1 MPRFWTYLLV
11 VVKGLILD
19 IFSSKAGFF
28 KGNHKLNKLLLFIKF
43 IKFTP
48 IVNTIVKLLTNV
60 TLDKIN

>member
-1 MPRFWTYLLV
+1 MPRFQTYLLV

-19 IFSSKAGFF
+19 IFSSKAGFV
-28 KGNHKLNKLLLFIKF
+28 KGSHKLNKFLLFIKF